1 METIIPVA
9 GMSLAAGT
17 FRLNGRTIALVPT
30 MGSLH
35 AGHLELIRVARE
47 RADVVVVSV
56 FVNPTQFGPGEDYE
70 AYPRDPERDA
80 SLAAD
85 AGADVLFLPGA
96 GEMFPA
102 GYGSWVDVD
111 GVDKAPEG
119 KSRPGHF
126 RGVATV
132 VAKLFNIVRPHVG
145 VFGQKDAQ
153 QVAVIRRMALD
164 LDTGVEIVVVPTV
177 RDPDGLALSSRNV
190 YLDADER
197 RRATALGASLDA
209 ARGLIASGVR
219 DTAKIFDAMREI
231 ISARGPA
238 DIDYLSVADPVTMEE
253 VSSLRPGSTVLV
265 SLAVKIGKTRLIDN
279 DLFVVG

>member
-1 METIIPVA
+1 
-9 GMSLAAGT
+9 
-17 FRLNGRTIALVPT
+17 
-30 MGSLH
+30 
-35 AGHLELIRVARE
+35 
-47 RADVVVVSV
+47 
-56 FVNPTQFGPGEDYE
+56 
-70 AYPRDPERDA
+70 
-80 SLAAD
+80 
-85 AGADVLFLPGA
+85 
-96 GEMFPA
+96 
-102 GYGSWVDVD
+102 
-111 GVDKAPEG
+111 
-119 KSRPGHF
+119 
-126 RGVATV
+126 
-132 VAKLFNIVRPHVG
+132 
-145 VFGQKDAQ
+145 
-153 QVAVIRRMALD
+153 
-164 LDTGVEIVVVPTV
+164 VEIVVVPTV